1 MPAYFDRTRE
11 LSKEEWYPEP
21 PPRRTMSISINAD
34 FYHHPLLH
42 NPIHPAGNDGGNRR
56 DATEGRR
63 KRKISHKYD
72 SRLVKKKTAG
82 LPSLRYSITNHASFI
97 YSDLY
102 TTKHEIPPLLQSDCF
117 NNEGAPSLPVL
128 VTNSPRTIEQWLS
141 THCGTDAV
149 LGFDTE
155 SMAKAV
161 WFSERAILLD
171 GPSTVQLSTVDSC
184 LIVHLTRYGDGT
196 APYAPEALRAV
207 RNDSTLVKAGVGIDA
222 DAIELYRLG

>member
-1 MPAYFDRTRE
+1 M
-11 LSKEEWYPEP
+11 
-21 PPRRTMSISINAD
+21 
-34 FYHHPLLH
+34 
-42 NPIHPAGNDGGNRR
+42 
-56 DATEGRR
+56 
-63 KRKISHKYD
+63 
-72 SRLVKKKTAG
+72 
-82 LPSLRYSITNHASFI
+82 
-97 YSDLY
+97 
-102 TTKHEIPPLLQSDCF
+102 PPLLQSDCF
-117 NNEGAPSLPVL
+117 NNEGAQSLPVL

-207 RNDSTLVKAGVGIDA
+207 LNDSTVVKAGVGIDA
-222 DAIELYRLG
+222 DTIELYRSG